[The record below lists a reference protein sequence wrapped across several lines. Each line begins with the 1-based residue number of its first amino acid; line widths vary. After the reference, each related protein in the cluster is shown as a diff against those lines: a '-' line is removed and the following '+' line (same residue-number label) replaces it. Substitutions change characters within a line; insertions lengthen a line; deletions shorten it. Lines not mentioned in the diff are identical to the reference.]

1 MNTIDK
7 DRLYK
12 LLPYIYQLRDYEQGE
27 PLRALLQV
35 IAEQVEIVEEDITQ
49 LYENCFI
56 ETCEDWVVPYIG
68 CLLYTSDAADE

>member
-35 IAEQVEIVEEDITQ
+35 ISGQVEIVEEDITQ
-49 LYENCFI
+49 L
-56 ETCEDWVVPYIG
+56 TKIG
-68 CLLYTSDAADE
+68 LSRPAKIGLCRTSVT